1 MKNVDNENEFL
12 WTRNKF
18 LNRKYL
24 MQEMYQ
30 NYTNGDKDW
39 DVEKVTKAANLQI
52 WQLEKDA
59 K

>member
-39 DVEKVTKAANLQI
+39 DVEKVRGANLQMY
-52 WQLEKDA
+52 QF
-59 K
+59 